1 MVHILSILA
10 EGIGQTVAITAAAFA
25 LGAVIG
31 FPLALMRRSPYRIV
45 RAPAAAVIEILRS
58 IPPIVW
64 LFIVYY
70 GIGTDVVRLSTFQ
83 GAVVGLGLIA
93 SAYLAEIY
101 RAGIDAVARGQ
112 WEASK
117 ALGLPRRAMYQR
129 VILPQALVVVT
140 PPAATFAIGLLK
152 DSAIASVIGATD
164 ITFRA
169 VQETQANLH
178 GLTVF
183 AVAGLLYIALSLPIA
198 ALARYTDRILARKA
212 AA

>member
-1 MVHILSILA
+1 MTRILSSLA
-10 EGIGQTVAITAAAFA
+10 EGIGQTITITAGAFA
-25 LGAVIG
+25 LGAVLG
-31 FPLALMRRSPYRIV
+31 FPLALMRRSPYRV
-45 RAPAAAVIEILRS
+45 LRAPAIAVIEVLRA

-70 GIGTDVVRLSTFQ
+70 GIGTDVVRLSTFA
-83 GAVVGLGLIA
+83 GAVLGLGLIA
-93 SAYLAEIY
+93 SAHLAEIY
-101 RAGIDAVARGQ
+101 RAGIGAVARGQ
-112 WEASK
+112 WEAAT
-117 ALGLPRRAMYQR
+117 ALGLPRRAVYQR
-129 VILPQALVVVT
+129 VVLPQALVVVV

-169 VQETQANLH
+169 VQETQANLQ

>member
-1 MVHILSILA
+1 MANILLVLA
-10 EGIGQTVAITAAAFA
+10 QGIGQTVAITTAAFA
-25 LGAVIG
+25 LGAVLG
-31 FPLALMRRSPYRIV
+31 LPLALMRRSPYRAL
-45 RAPAAAVIEILRS
+45 RAPATVLIEILRS

-112 WEASK
+112 WEASN
-117 ALGLPRRAMYQR
+117 ALALPRRAMYQR
-129 VILPQALVVVT
+129 VILPQALVVVI

-152 DSAIASVIGATD
+152 DSAVASVIGATD

-169 VQETQANLH
+169 MQDTQANGH

-198 ALARYTDRILARKA
+198 AVARYTDRILAQKA
-212 AA
+212 AT